1 MNISQKTL
9 SIFEK
14 RVKSLNPTQAEH
26 FQYFRELSKFVSCLP
41 VGCGKGYL
49 VFTALLDKVINTD
62 EKIFCIA
69 THRLLLNNQ
78 HLRDLIYTFESMA
91 GQIGFVCVGSGS
103 VSSKLESYY
112 PSISRVKSFL
122 ATNRHLGTTKA
133 EILEKLG
140 SNREAK
146 KDIEEY
152 FRYIDYQNELSGI
165 PFSKTIHRTTKPIG
179 DQGDSIREKVK
190 EHIDAG
196 RKVVLIS
203 TYHSLCRLGQ
213 SDSYDAIP
221 IDSIFLDE
229 AHMLATEKSQTEFM
243 TGFNSLLFK
252 NNYSL
257 TATPKE
263 ADDDNTSLF
272 LLDNQTTFGPTKYES
287 FKNATDYGYIVSPL
301 IHAVRPRD
309 IDDFDN
315 NPANRGNFVLKGFTE
330 HRVLA
335 KSISSNPSN
344 LGAKILVKCAGVG
357 ADLWPIYSNIIGK
370 NKSVIIFAGASKREE
385 VNTKKD
391 YNPKHTLQTFD
402 VNNDPVWI
410 TRLTSVIPD
419 LTEYAIDF
427 PNGGRRYMTEE
438 EFKGTWLEP
447 VIVELSKLTEAI
459 DEENINTSEEVTDV
473 EELESYVCSYWCNET
488 NQFIEEELGKR
499 NFLERIQSLPQKAD
513 AIVLHFDILSE
524 GINVSGF
531 TGVMFIGGRELT
543 ETKYIQ
549 NIGRTTRLTEA
560 DRENLANG
568 LISVAD
574 KEFIGNKLRKQSWE
588 KPYSWIIVPYWD
600 GDSGRTRDD
609 IEYIV
614 RRLRQLNI
622 KTRIVKQSGEDEA
635 IGGYEP
641 PTESNMPEIIPDGIE
656 FDDEF
661 LHEVE
666 INVEK
671 KEFEELM
678 AQKEIQR
685 DNQLVAMSDDEYDD
699 MLLCDDVDEYLERLK
714 K

>member
-14 RVKSLNPTQAEH
+14 RIKSLNPTQAEH

-243 TGFNSLLFK
+243 TGFNSLSFK

-370 NKSVIIFAGASKREE
+370 DKSVIIFAGASKREE
-385 VNTKKD
+385 VNT
-391 YNPKHTLQTFD
+391 
-402 VNNDPVWI
+402 
-410 TRLTSVIPD
+410 
-419 LTEYAIDF
+419 
-427 PNGGRRYMTEE
+427 
-438 EFKGTWLEP
+438 
-447 VIVELSKLTEAI
+447 
-459 DEENINTSEEVTDV
+459 SEEDVTDV

-488 NQFIEEELGKR
+488 NQFVEEELGKR

-549 NIGRTTRLTEA
+549 NIGRTTRLTET
-560 DRENLANG
+560 DRENLASG

-574 KEFIGNKLRKQSWE
+574 KEFIGNRLTKESWE

-671 KEFEELM
+671 KEFEEMM

-685 DNQLVAMSDDEYDD
+685 DNQVVAMSDDEYDD